1 MALFDQAIEAYKQAL
16 EVYTKA
22 DLPQSWAGTESN
34 LGIALTDEGERAA
47 GDKATILWRQAVDA
61 FEKALEV
68 ETKADLPQDWART
81 MRNLAR
87 AHKDLGDAA
96 AADAEQKAADEVSSQ

>member
-1 MALFDQAIEAYKQAL
+1 
-16 EVYTKA
+16 V
-22 DLPQSWAGTESN
+22 
-34 LGIALTDEGERAA
+34 LTDEGERAT
-47 GDKATILWRQAVDA
+47 GEKATVLFRQAVDA

-68 ETKADLPQDWART
+68 QTKTDLPQDWART

-96 AADAEQKAADEVSSQ
+96 SAGAESKAADEVDSQ